1 MCRRSFLI
9 GAAATLAVAG
19 RANAQPSSDRVARIG
34 VLSVVAAPAMKLFLE
49 SLRDGLAALGY
60 VEGRHYALDARSA
73 EDDPEQVSRL
83 FRELESLSVSLI
95 VTQGPATYI
104 VSKIERRVPVV
115 FALSGDP
122 IEAGITRSLAR
133 PGGTMTGQTYL
144 SVELNG
150 KRIEL
155 LRDALPHIQRIAIIA
170 NPTHPG
176 EHLEIADSR
185 DAAKR
190 FGINVDYLAA
200 TNPREIDAALVR
212 LEGAPTDAI
221 IVLPDALMV
230 QERKRVIDF
239 AHRQRVPVVS
249 GWALFANSGA
259 LFTYGPNLTAS
270 YRRVAYYVDRIL
282 KGASPAE
289 LPIERP
295 AVLELVVNVRA
306 ARELGIELPP
316 EFLARADEV
325 IE

>member
-1 MCRRSFLI
+1 M
-9 GAAATLAVAG
+9 
-19 RANAQPSSDRVARIG
+19 ARIG
-34 VLSVVAAPAMKLFLE
+34 VLSAAAAPAMTIFLE
-49 SLRDGLAALGY
+49 ALRNGLAALGY
-60 VEGRHYALDARSA
+60 VEGRHYALEARSA
-73 EDDPEQVSRL
+73 ENDPEQVARL

-95 VTQGPATYI
+95 VTQGPATYT

-133 PGGTMTGQTYL
+133 PSGAMTGQTYL

-190 FGINVDYLAA
+190 FGITVEYLAA

-239 AHRQRVPVVS
+239 AHRMKVPVVS

-295 AVLELVVNVRA
+295 AVLELVVNRRA
-306 ARELGIELPP
+306 ALELGIELPP